1 MSANRLILIFLARWR
16 VFGWTLAVTVLTTL
30 VASVAMSKTYTA
42 STTVVIDYKGGD
54 PLTGSAFPSDLMAG
68 YLATQVDIIGSHA
81 VAARVADALKLSEAP
96 AYRDRFEKVARKTG
110 ARAVFRDWAADK
122 LLEDLDVS
130 PSRESD
136 VITISYAASDPL
148 FATDVANA
156 FAQTSIR
163 ANVELKLD
171 PVKRQAAWFDEQAHA
186 LRGALEKAQA
196 ELSSYQIERGV
207 LAAGDKLDVE
217 TAHLSDLSAQLA
229 AAKGQMYDSGARGR
243 QMREAAARGGVDEL
257 PDLLQNPALQV
268 LKTELARAEARLA
281 EVGSRYDW
289 NHPQRQSVAAEVSSL
304 RKKLAAEVANAT
316 GAIERAAELARQRVA
331 DLEQAVAEQ
340 RKRILDLGAE
350 QDKLSVL
357 KREVEN
363 AQRVYDAA
371 LQRASQL
378 QLESRLEGTN
388 IAVLSPAVPPLK
400 PSKPKL
406 LLNLVLSVI
415 LGGGLGLAFV
425 LLFEFKDRRIRCAE
439 DVTDELGLPLL
450 AEMPPEATARPR
462 PFQLGVLSA
471 FKD

>member
-81 VAARVADALKLSEAP
+81 VAARVADALKLSEVP

-110 ARAVFRDWAADK
+110 SRAVFRDWAADR

-136 VITISYAASDPL
+136 VITISFAASDPL
-148 FATDVANA
+148 FAADVADA

-163 ANVELKLD
+163 ANVELKLE
-171 PVKRQAAWFDEQAHA
+171 PLKRQAAWFDEQVLA
-186 LRGALEKAQA
+186 LRSALEKAQA
-196 ELSSYQIERGV
+196 ELSSYQIAHGV

-229 AAKGQMYDSGARGR
+229 AAKGQMYDGEARVQQVR
-243 QMREAAARGGVDEL
+243 AAARGGVDAL
-257 PDLLQNPALQV
+257 PDLLQNPALQA
-268 LKTELARAEARLA
+268 LKAELARAEARLA

-289 NHPQRQSVAAEVSSL
+289 NHPQRRAVAAEVASL
-304 RKKLAAEVANAT
+304 RQRLAAEVANAT

-331 DLEQAVAEQ
+331 DLERAVVEQ
-340 RKRILDLGAE
+340 RKRILALGAE

-388 IAVLSPAVPPLK
+388 IVVLSPAVPPLK
-400 PSKPKL
+400 PSKPKVA
-406 LLNLVLSVI
+406 LNLALSVI
-415 LGGGLGLAFV
+415 LGSGLGLAFV
-425 LLFEFKDRRIRCAE
+425 LLFEFKDRRIRSAE
-439 DVTDELGLPLL
+439 DVIDELGLPLL
-450 AEMPPEATARPR
+450 AEMPPERTAWPR
-462 PFQLGVLSA
+462 FFRLAAPSA
-471 FKD
+471 LKG

>member
-1 MSANRLILIFLARWR
+1 MNANRLILILLARWR

-81 VAARVADALKLSEAP
+81 VAARVADALKLSEIP

-136 VITISYAASDPL
+136 VITIAFAASDPL

-156 FAQTSIR
+156 FAQTSMR
-163 ANVELKLD
+163 ANLELKLE

-186 LRGALEKAQA
+186 LRSALEKAQA
-196 ELSSYQIERGV
+196 ELSSYQIDHGV

-229 AAKGQMYDSGARGR
+229 AAKGQMYDSGAREQ
-243 QMREAAARGGVDEL
+243 QMKSAADRGSLDEL
-257 PDLLQNPALQV
+257 PDLLQSQALQV
-268 LKTELARAEARLA
+268 LKAELARAEARLA

-289 NHPQRQSVAAEVSSL
+289 NHPQRQAVAAEVSSL

-316 GAIERAAELARQRVA
+316 GAIGLAAELARQRVA
-331 DLEQAVAEQ
+331 DLEHAVAEQ

-400 PSKPKL
+400 PSKPKV
-406 LLNLVLSVI
+406 LLNLALSFI

-425 LLFEFKDRRIRCAE
+425 LLFEFKDRRIRSAE
-439 DVTDELGLPLL
+439 DVIGELGLPLL
-450 AEMPPEATARPR
+450 AQMPPEETAWPHAARLASP
-462 PFQLGVLSA
+462 PSF
-471 FKD
+471 